1 MDILNDLLEE
11 ADTPKKEAAPN
22 TQKKG
27 VVHKLLGHGIRTSV
41 CGNQSPSSSMSYR
54 WKNVTCSKCLSVK
67 GKDFTK

>member
-11 ADTPKKEAAPN
+11 ADTPKKAAP
-22 TQKKG
+22 KG